1 MTDFMSDDIDK
12 FRSRRHDMNSTES
25 IGSVSGYDKMK
36 KIGIASVVAITYF
49 NVSGGPFGS
58 EEIVSSVGPFWGLT
72 SLLIYTLTISFP
84 IILVT
89 TELSSA
95 LPNDGGYSIWVTE
108 AFGEFWGVQES
119 YWSLVSGII
128 DNAIYPVLIVDV
140 AEKVIPE
147 LRVATWNQKYMI
159 KLALCIAFCVP
170 NLVSVKSVGKML
182 QFMSVIVIL
191 PFAVM
196 VILGTVIFEFI
207 HKEKIL
213 KYSFIYNRYKT
224 HEHHQTHRDT
234 LKY

>member
-1 MTDFMSDDIDK
+1 MDRTDADVPIDGLSVDI
-12 FRSRRHDMNSTES
+12 
-25 IGSVSGYDKMK
+25 
-36 KIGIASVVAITYF
+36 
-49 NVSGGPFGS
+49 PLS

-159 KLALCIAFCVP
+159 KLALCIAFCLP

-196 VILGTVIFEFI
+196 VILGTRHMNIIRLTET
-207 HKEKIL
+207 
-213 KYSFIYNRYKT
+213 RP
-224 HEHHQTHRDT
+224 T
-234 LKY
+234 LFPRISPDRGNHVNMSTPPLLTAVW